1 MNSQKLQL
9 KCIGAP
15 RAPGVASVDE
25 AGALGGC
32 IDELDPFNGVIVGA
46 VVELEGEALVGVLR
60 HVIKSPFIEGS
71 LGAASC
77 DEEGVV
83 FETATIF
90 AG

>member
-46 VVELEGEALVGVLR
+46 VAELEGEALVGVN
-60 HVIKSPFIEGS
+60 VGT
-71 LGAASC
+71 ASRFC
-77 DEEGVV
+77 DLFLCIVV
-83 FETATIF
+83 
-90 AG
+90 